1 MKELDQL
8 KEMYSNVFGSE
19 SGKKVLKDLELRS
32 NFRVS
37 SYVQGDANGTSFE
50 EGKRAVYLHILNM
63 LGETKK

>member
-37 SYVQGDANGTSFE
+37 SYVQGDSNGTSFE

-63 LGETKK
+63 LGETNK